1 MDSVA
6 IHEAEPVTHNVR
18 RYRLEKPAGY
28 SFEPGQATDLSID
41 QDGWR
46 QRKSPFTFTGLNSV
60 DFLEFTIKTYFDH
73 DGVTKKLWE
82 LKPGD
87 RLIVRDPWGS
97 VTYKGPGTFLAGGAG
112 VTPFVAILRQLRAD
126 GRLPGHRLIVS
137 NKTERDII
145 LRDEFED
152 MDGLDHDWLISND
165 RSTQLYRGRIDED
178 YLTPPVMDF
187 EQNFYV
193 CGPDRMVADLRN
205 LLGRLGASTEEVTFA
220 TSRRRAG
227 SAER

>member
-1 MDSVA
+1 M
-6 IHEAEPVTHNVR
+6 
-18 RYRLEKPAGY
+18 
-28 SFEPGQATDLSID
+28 
-41 QDGWR
+41 
-46 QRKSPFTFTGLNSV
+46 
-60 DFLEFTIKTYFDH
+60 

-87 RLIVRDPWGS
+87 RLIVAATRGAAS
-97 VTYKGPGTFLAGGAG
+97 TYKGPGTFLAGGAG
-112 VTPFVAILRQLRAD
+112 ASTPFVRDPAAVARAD

-145 LRDEFED
+145 LRDEFEG

-178 YLTPPVMDF
+178 YLTHHVMDF

-205 LLGRLGASTEEVTFA
+205 LLGRLGASTEEVTF
-220 TSRRRAG
+220 
-227 SAER
+227 EK